1 MSTSEV
7 PGGALPGA
15 PEPGLPQVPEPR
27 SFGLREP
34 GAGGGPEAGMVSG
47 SPSGPVADP
56 ADGSA
61 ATLPASSAT
70 TAADSAPAAT
80 PASSTT
86 TRPATSGT
94 AAAPATPPASTA
106 PAAAPAGAG
115 PSYGTPTLSQLP
127 IDTGRAG
134 ASAVTLYDVARLA
147 GVSTATVSR
156 VVHGL
161 DRVADN
167 TRARVRQVIDQLG
180 YVPDGAAQ
188 SLSRR
193 QKHVIG
199 LVGVER
205 LAPLQYDIE
214 SMSLLFY
221 DEILRGVEQRIR
233 YHNWSL
239 LFTYL
244 REDNKEDLRRLQSL
258 SGKVDGLLI
267 GEGIVPSDE
276 LARLA
281 ERLPVV
287 VVAGDPAEE
296 AADVVTADN
305 RSGSAALIRHLVEV
319 HGRRRIFHV
328 DGPPS
333 APDAKERRLA
343 VNEVIRQH
351 HGVALVGSHSGRFSV
366 QSGEE
371 AAELLLAERAMLPDA
386 IVCANDQ
393 MAIGVLQAL
402 ARGGVRVPEDLAVT
416 GFDDIFPGS
425 LFEPSLTTVHQ
436 PMRLLGER
444 ACARLLDRIAQPDL
458 PPQVELLPTSVVLRK
473 SCGCPP
479 GAALR
484 TIAQQPGTAG
494 VAAGTSGF
502 TSSPASIP
510 GSLPGIGSGPSE
522 PTTGPSGLTT
532 ATGQTAASRARRHA
546 VRPEES

>member
-1 MSTSEV
+1 MSTSDLRGSGLSGV
-7 PGGALPGA
+7 
-15 PEPGLPQVPEPR
+15 PEPELSQVPEPELSQMPEPR
-27 SFGLREP
+27 SSGLREP
-34 GAGGGPEAGMVSG
+34 GAGGGPEAGAVSG
-47 SPSGPVADP
+47 PHASDRRDVA
-56 ADGSA
+56 A
-61 ATLPASSAT
+61 ARDTQ
-70 TAADSAPAAT
+70 DEAPA
-80 PASSTT
+80 PD
-86 TRPATSGT
+86 TRDV
-94 AAAPATPPASTA
+94 AAARDTQDE
-106 PAAAPAGAG
+106 APAGDTQYAPG
-115 PSYGTPTLSQLP
+115 HPLP
-127 IDTGRAG
+127 DILLVPQPHPAAVDASRSG
-134 ASAVTLYDVARLA
+134 ASPVTLYDVARLA

-156 VVHGL
+156 VVHGQ
-161 DRVADN
+161 DRVAEG
-167 TRARVRQVIDQLG
+167 TRARVRDVIDQLG

-193 QKHVIG
+193 QKHIIG

-205 LAPLQYDIE
+205 VAPHQYDIE

-244 REDNKEDLRRLQSL
+244 REEGNDDWHRLQSL
-258 SGKVDGLLI
+258 LGKVDGLLI
-267 GEGIVPSDE
+267 GEGIVPADE
-276 LARLA
+276 MARLA
-281 ERLPVV
+281 KRLPVV

-305 RSGSAALIRHLVEV
+305 RSGSAALVRHLVEV

-328 DGPPS
+328 DGPPT

-343 VNEVIRQH
+343 LNDVIQAH
-351 HGVALVGSHSGRFSV
+351 HGVDLVGSHSGRFSV
-366 QSGEE
+366 ESGEE
-371 AAELLLAERAMLPDA
+371 AGEKLLAERAALPDA

-402 ARGGVRVPEDLAVT
+402 ARGGVRVPEDLSVT

-458 PPQVELLPTSVVLRK
+458 PQQVELLPTALVLRK

-479 GAALR
+479 GSAAR
-484 TIAQQPGTAG
+484 TLTPQPGTAG
-494 VAAGTSGF
+494 LTTGTVIEA
-502 TSSPASIP
+502 PASR
-510 GSLPGIGSGPSE
+510 G
-522 PTTGPSGLTT
+522 
-532 ATGQTAASRARRHA
+532 RRHA
-546 VRPEES
+546 RPTRQS

>member
-7 PGGALPGA
+7 PGSGLSGA

-27 SFGLREP
+27 SSGLREP
-34 GAGGGPEAGMVSG
+34 GAGGGPEAAEVSG
-47 SPSGPVADP
+47 SPSGPAAYP
-56 ADGSA
+56 ADSG
-61 ATLPASSAT
+61 T
-70 TAADSAPAAT
+70 AAT
-80 PASSTT
+80 PAST
-86 TRPATSGT
+86 
-94 AAAPATPPASTA
+94 
-106 PAAAPAGAG
+106 AG
-115 PSYGTPTLSQLP
+115 PSYGGTPTLPQTP
-127 IDTGRAG
+127 IDTGRVG
-134 ASAVTLYDVARLA
+134 TNAVTLYDVARLA

-161 DRVADN
+161 DRVADT

-199 LVGVER
+199 LVGIER

-267 GEGIVPSDE
+267 GEGIVPSDD

-281 ERLPVV
+281 GRLPIV

-343 VNEVIRQH
+343 VNEVIQEH

-371 AAELLLAERAMLPDA
+371 AAERVLAERAALPDA

-393 MAIGVLQAL
+393 MAIGVMQTL

-458 PPQVELLPTSVVLRK
+458 PPRVELLPTSVVLRK

-484 TIAQQPGTAG
+484 TLAQQPHTAG
-494 VAAGTSGF
+494 LAAGSSGIAPSASGIA
-502 TSSPASIP
+502 TGSSELTNS
-510 GSLPGIGSGPSE
+510 
-522 PTTGPSGLTT
+522 PSGLT
-532 ATGQTAASRARRHA
+532 AGAAHNAASRGRRHA
-546 VRPEES
+546 RPTSES